1 MFGAGRSASMVIID
15 QVDLR
20 RGVETATAMAQRG
33 DSGRHLL
40 TPIGGEVTVAASDT
54 GAHNVLASLSRP
66 SGHVRS
72 DGSPPRMGALVEATL
87 KAAATARCVGAR
99 SQGQRT

>member
-1 MFGAGRSASMVIID
+1 MFGAGRSASAVIID
-15 QVDLR
+15 QVNLR

-40 TPIGGEVTVAASDT
+40 TLIDGEVTVAASDT

-72 DGSPPRMGALVEATL
+72 DGSPSRVDARVEATL
-87 KAAATARCVGAR
+87 KATASARCVDVR

>member
-1 MFGAGRSASMVIID
+1 MSGARCSASVVIIE
-15 QVDLR
+15 QVNLR

-40 TPIGGEVTVAASDT
+40 TRIDGEVTVAASHTD
-54 GAHNVLASLSRP
+54 AHDVLASLSRP

-72 DGSPPRMGALVEATL
+72 DGSPPRMDARVEA
-87 KAAATARCVGAR
+87 
-99 SQGQRT
+99 S